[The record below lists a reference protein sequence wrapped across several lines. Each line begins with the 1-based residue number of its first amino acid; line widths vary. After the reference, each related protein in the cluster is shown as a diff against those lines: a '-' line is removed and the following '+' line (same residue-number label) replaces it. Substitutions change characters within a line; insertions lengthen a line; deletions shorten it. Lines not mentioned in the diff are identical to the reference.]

1 MFFNI
6 KTFGCKVNQYESIGI
21 STAMRNCGF
30 EETADEKAADII
42 IINSCSVTGT
52 SDKKACHEI
61 GRIKKL
67 NPEAIILLSGCFPQA
82 FPEEAENSDADIVT
96 GSASKSSIPRIIE
109 KYLTDRKKTVEI
121 APMPTAYEG
130 MELCRQGE
138 KTRAF
143 IKIEDGCN
151 RFCSYCIIPYAR
163 GRVRSRSLDDIVA
176 EVGECAAAGQKEI
189 VLVGINLSCYGQD
202 TGKSLADAVEAVC
215 TVNEVERVRLSSLEP
230 ELLDEEMLERLSAQ
244 KKLCPHFHLSLQ
256 SGSNATLK
264 RMNRHY
270 TADEYYEIVSDIR
283 RRFPNAAITTDIMV
297 GFAGET
303 EEEFLET
310 CRFAEKVGFAKIHVF
325 SYSVREGTAAAKRT
339 DHIPENVKNERYKIL
354 SDIDSRLHGAFL
366 ASQVGTVQEILI
378 EKRKSSDYVNGYTP
392 NYTPV
397 RIYGADIP
405 RHSIVRVKITGAENG
420 YCVGEEM
427 RDKNEA

>member
-1 MFFNI
+1 MYFTV

-21 STAMRNCGF
+21 STAMRKAGF
-30 EETADEKAADII
+30 EETYDEKTADII

-52 SDKKACHEI
+52 GDKKACHEA
-61 GRIKKL
+61 GRLKRL
-67 NPEAIILLSGCFPQA
+67 NPEAVIVLTGCFPQA
-82 FPEEAENSDADIVT
+82 FPAEAEKSCADIVT
-96 GSASKSSIPRIIE
+96 GNASKSSIPE
-109 KYLTDRKKTVEI
+109 VLKKYMSERQKIVSVT
-121 APMPTAYEG
+121 PMPTAYEG

-163 GRVRSRSLDDIVA
+163 GRVRSRSIEDIVS
-176 EVGECAAAGQKEI
+176 EVTGCAGAGQKEI

-202 TGKSLADAVEAVC
+202 TGSNLADAVEAVC
-215 TVNEVERVRLSSLEP
+215 AVEGVERVRLSSLEP
-230 ELLDEEMLERLSAQ
+230 ELLDDRMLDRLSAQ

-256 SGSNATLK
+256 SGSNTTLK

-270 TADEYYEIVSDIR
+270 TADEYYEIVCNIR

-303 EEEFLET
+303 EEEFAES
-310 CRFAEKVGFAKIHVF
+310 CAFAQKVGFAKIHVF
-325 SYSVREGTAAAKRT
+325 SYSIREGTAAAKRT
-339 DHIPENVKNERYKIL
+339 DHIAENIKGERYRIL
-354 SDIDSRLHGAFL
+354 SDIDEKMHAEFL
-366 ASQVGTVQEILI
+366 TAQVGTQQEILV
-378 EKRKSSDYVNGYTP
+378 EKRKSPDYINGYTP

-397 RIYGADIP
+397 RVYGADVP
-405 RHSIVRVKITGAENG
+405 RHSVVKVKITGAENG
-420 YCVGEEM
+420 YCTGEEM
-427 RDKNEA
+427 RD

>member
-21 STAMRNCGF
+21 STAMRKAGF
-30 EETADEKAADII
+30 EETADEKTADII
-42 IINSCSVTGT
+42 IINSCSVTGA

-61 GRIKKL
+61 TRIKK
-67 NPEAIILLSGCFPQA
+67 ADSSVIVLLTGCFPQA
-82 FPEEAENSDADIVT
+82 FPFEAEKSGADIVT
-96 GSASKSSIPRIIE
+96 GNASKSSIPDILK
-109 KYLTDRKKTVEI
+109 KYLSEKEKTVEI
-121 APMPTAYEG
+121 ASLPDVYES

-163 GRVRSRSLDDIVA
+163 GRVRSRSLDDIVS
-176 EVGECAAAGQKEI
+176 EVSECAGAGQKEI

-202 TGKSLADAVEAVC
+202 IGKNLADAVEAVC
-215 TVNEVERVRLSSLEP
+215 GVEGVERVRLSSLEP
-230 ELLDEEMLERLSAQ
+230 ELLDEAMLDRLSLQ

-256 SGSNATLK
+256 SGSDATLK
-264 RMNRHY
+264 RMNRRY
-270 TADEYYEIVSDIR
+270 TADEYYRIVCSIR
-283 RRFPNAAITTDIMV
+283 NRFPDAAITTDIMV

-303 EEEFLET
+303 DDEFQET
-310 CRFAEKVGFAKIHVF
+310 CRFAEKTGFSKIHVF
-325 SYSVREGTAAAKRT
+325 SYSIREGTAAAKRT
-339 DHIPENVKNERYKIL
+339 DHIAENLKNERYKIL
-354 SDIDSRLHGAFL
+354 SEIDKKMHSDFL
-366 ASQVGTVQEILI
+366 ASQTGTEQDILV
-378 EKRKSSDYVNGYTP
+378 EKRKSPDYVNGYTK

-405 RHSIVRVKITGAENG
+405 RHSIVRVKITGSENG
-420 YCVGEEM
+420 YCTGKVIT
-427 RDKNEA
+427 